1 MIILQVNIFKT
12 YSHFKN
18 TTIFKTK
25 ITICYFVITKFIF
38 ISRIYDN
45 SNINNKNREI
55 EVYCNK
61 VLHYLLSS
69 MISKEKYD

>member
-1 MIILQVNIFKT
+1 MIILQVNILKT

-25 ITICYFVITKFIF
+25 ITILYYKIHNIF

-55 EVYCNK
+55 EVYYNK
-61 VLHYLLSS
+61 VLHYLLSN
-69 MISKEKYD
+69 MISK

>member
-12 YSHFKN
+12 SSHFKN
-18 TTIFKTK
+18 TTILKTK
-25 ITICYFVITKFIF
+25 ITILYQKVHNIF

-55 EVYCNK
+55 EVCYNK
-61 VLHYLLSS
+61 VLHYISS
-69 MISKEKYD
+69 DMISKEKM